1 MEMKL
6 KEKEGTQNIMKNQTT
21 RQLNLTNMC
30 N

>member
-21 RQLNLTNMC
+21 RPLNLTNMC